1 MKRLVRILPHA
12 TIVMVG
18 MFIFFWV
25 LDILNPTMNFINR
38 KASNKLMIIMLV
50 LSMVTAIMDIYHE
63 RKYDRLKNSGDD
75 NSD

>member
-1 MKRLVRILPHA
+1 MKKRIIRIIPHA

-25 LDILNPTMNFINR
+25 LDILNPTMNLINR

-50 LSMVTAIMDIYHE
+50 LAMATSILEIYHE
-63 RKYDRLKNSGDD
+63 RKLSRTEDENE
-75 NSD
+75 

>member
-1 MKRLVRILPHA
+1 MKKRLIRILPHA

-18 MFIFFWV
+18 MFIIFWV

-50 LSMVTAIMDIYHE
+50 LSLITAIMNIYFE
-63 RKYDRLKNSGDD
+63 RKYDALKNKKDK
-75 NSD
+75 

>member
-18 MFIFFWV
+18 MFMFFWV
-25 LDILNPTMNFINR
+25 LDILNPTMNLINR

-50 LSMVTAIMDIYHE
+50 LALITSIMEIYHE
-63 RKYDRLKNSGDD
+63 RRYDSLKTKDD
-75 NSD
+75 T

>member
-1 MKRLVRILPHA
+1 MKRLSRIIPHA

-25 LDILNPTMNFINR
+25 LDIMNPTMNFINR

-50 LSMVTAIMDIYHE
+50 LSLVTAIMNIYFE
-63 RKYDRLKNSGDD
+63 RKYDRLQNEK
-75 NSD
+75 SDE

>member
-1 MKRLVRILPHA
+1 MKQRLIRILPHA

-18 MFIFFWV
+18 MFIIFWV

-50 LSMVTAIMDIYHE
+50 LSLITAIMNIYFE
-63 RKYDRLKNSGDD
+63 RKYDALKNKKDK
-75 NSD
+75 

>member
-18 MFIFFWV
+18 MFMFFWV
-25 LDILNPTMNFINR
+25 LDIMNPTMNLINR

-50 LSMVTAIMDIYHE
+50 LSLITAIMNIYFE
-63 RKYDRLKNSGDD
+63 RKYDVLKNKEDK
-75 NSD
+75 

>member
-1 MKRLVRILPHA
+1 MKRLARILPHA

-50 LSMVTAIMDIYHE
+50 LSMVTAIMD
-63 RKYDRLKNSGDD
+63 S
-75 NSD
+75 

>member
-1 MKRLVRILPHA
+1 MKRLVRMIPHA

-25 LDILNPTMNFINR
+25 LDIMNPTMNLINR

-50 LSMVTAIMDIYHE
+50 LSMVTAIMNIYFE
-63 RKYDRLKNSGDD
+63 RRYDSLKNEKSEE
-75 NSD
+75 

>member
-18 MFIFFWV
+18 MFMFFWV
-25 LDILNPTMNFINR
+25 LDILNPTMNLINR

-50 LSMVTAIMDIYHE
+50 LALITSIMEIYHE
-63 RKYDRLKNSGDD
+63 RRYDRLKTKDD
-75 NSD
+75 T

>member
-1 MKRLVRILPHA
+1 MKRLVRMIPHA

-25 LDILNPTMNFINR
+25 LDIMNPTMNLINR

-50 LSMVTAIMDIYHE
+50 LSMVTAIMNIYFE
-63 RKYDRLKNSGDD
+63 RKYDSLKNEKTEE
-75 NSD
+75 